1 MSREYLMGID
11 IGTRSSKGAIVDL
24 KGNIIAKKSL
34 EHDLSKPKQG
44 WFEHDAERI
53 WWGDFKTI
61 CRALLSETGINP
73 NKINAVGCSCLGPAM
88 LPMDRENKPLRPAI
102 LYGIDTRASSEIQE
116 LNKTIGKRKI
126 LQISGNLLT
135 TQSVGPKILWFKKHE
150 PDLFKRTFKIVTAS
164 TYLVY
169 KLTGEYVIDHYTA
182 ATFEPLFNLQDLKW
196 GEEMCEIIGISPQL
210 LPEIH
215 LPTEIAGQVND
226 IASKETGLAK
236 GTPVIVGGLD
246 AMMEEVS
253 AGATEEGEIVL
264 IYGSTMV
271 IFGILREPKIEPS
284 LIFRPFL
291 FPGKYVAV
299 GAMSTSGILIK
310 WFRDNFA
317 QSELELER
325 KMGKNAF
332 DLLSNKTNKI
342 PAGSEGLVV
351 LPYFSGERTPIWDE
365 NARGVIFGLTLY
377 HTKAHIFRA
386 ILEGI
391 AYGLLQHLKIME
403 GIGLK
408 VKKIKAIGG
417 GTKDI
422 TWTQIISDVTG
433 KKQEC
438 MSQSADAYLGAA
450 YLAGYGIGIFK
461 DFKPLREEWIKVERI
476 VQPNQGNWSIYQK
489 YYQIYDGLYER
500 TKKQMHELS
509 ILTKEI
515 KK

>member
-1 MSREYLMGID
+1 MSKEYLLGID

-34 EHDLSKPKQG
+34 EHGLSSPKQG

-53 WWGDFKTI
+53 WWSEFKII

-73 NKINAVGCSCLGPAM
+73 NKINAVGCSCLGPTM
-88 LPMDRENKPLRPAI
+88 LPMDQENKPLRPAI

-116 LNKTIGKRKI
+116 LNRIIGKERI
-126 LQISGNLLT
+126 LKKSGNLLT

-150 PDLFKRTFKIVTAS
+150 PDLFKRTFK
-164 TYLVY
+164 
-169 KLTGEYVIDHYTA
+169 
-182 ATFEPLFNLQDLKW
+182 PLFNLQDLKW
-196 GEEMCEIIGISPQL
+196 EEEMCEIIGIPPQL

-215 LPTEIAGQVND
+215 LPAEIAGQVND

-246 AMMEEVS
+246 AMMEMVS
-253 AGATEEGEIVL
+253 TGLSETGEILL

-271 IFGILREPKIEPS
+271 IFGLLEDLKIEPS
-284 LIFRPFL
+284 LIFRPFI
-291 FPGKYVAV
+291 FPNKYVAV
-299 GAMSTSGILIK
+299 GAMSTSGMLIK

-332 DLLSNKTNKI
+332 DLLSNEANKI

-365 NARGVIFGLTLY
+365 KARGIIFGLTLY
-377 HTKAHIFRA
+377 HTKTHIFRA

-391 AYGLLQHLKIME
+391 AYFGL
-403 GIGLK
+403 
-408 VKKIKAIGG
+408 
-417 GTKDI
+417 
-422 TWTQIISDVTG
+422 
-433 KKQEC
+433 
-438 MSQSADAYLGAA
+438 
-450 YLAGYGIGIFK
+450 F
-461 DFKPLREEWIKVERI
+461 
-476 VQPNQGNWSIYQK
+476 
-489 YYQIYDGLYER
+489 
-500 TKKQMHELS
+500 
-509 ILTKEI
+509 
-515 KK
+515 

>member
-1 MSREYLMGID
+1 MSKEYLLGID

-34 EHDLSKPKQG
+34 EHGLSSPKQG

-53 WWGDFKTI
+53 WWSEFKII

-73 NKINAVGCSCLGPAM
+73 NKINAVGCSCLGPTM
-88 LPMDRENKPLRPAI
+88 LPMDQENKPLRPAI

-116 LNKTIGKRKI
+116 LNRIIGKERI
-126 LQISGNLLT
+126 LKKSGNLLT

-164 TYLVY
+164 TYLAY

-196 GEEMCEIIGISPQL
+196 EEEMCEIIGIPPQL

-215 LPTEIAGQVND
+215 LPAEIAGQVND

-246 AMMEEVS
+246 AMMEMVS
-253 AGATEEGEIVL
+253 TGLSETGEILL

-271 IFGILREPKIEPS
+271 IFGLLEDLKIEPS
-284 LIFRPFL
+284 LIFRPFI
-291 FPGKYVAV
+291 FPNKYVAV
-299 GAMSTSGILIK
+299 GAMSTSGMLIK

-332 DLLSNKTNKI
+332 DLLSNEANKI

-365 NARGVIFGLTLY
+365 KARGIIFGLTLY
-377 HTKAHIFRA
+377 HTKTHIFRA

-391 AYGLLQHLKIME
+391 AYSLLQHLKIME

-417 GTKDI
+417 GTKDL

-450 YLAGYGIGIFK
+450 YLAGYGVGIFK
-461 DFKPLREEWIKVERI
+461 DFKPLREEWIKLERI
-476 VQPNQGNWSIYQK
+476 VQ
-489 YYQIYDGLYER
+489 IYDALYER

-509 ILTKEI
+509 ILTKEV

>member
-1 MSREYLMGID
+1 MSKEYLLGID

-34 EHDLSKPKQG
+34 EHGLSSPKQG

-53 WWGDFKTI
+53 WWSEFKII

-73 NKINAVGCSCLGPAM
+73 NKINAVGCSCLGPTM
-88 LPMDRENKPLRPAI
+88 LPMDQENKPLRPAI

-116 LNKTIGKRKI
+116 LNRIIGKERI
-126 LQISGNLLT
+126 LKKSGNLLT

-164 TYLVY
+164 TYLAY

-196 GEEMCEIIGISPQL
+196 EEEMCEIIGIPPQL

-215 LPTEIAGQVND
+215 LPAEIAGQVND

-246 AMMEEVS
+246 AMMEMVS
-253 AGATEEGEIVL
+253 TGLSETGEILL

-271 IFGILREPKIEPS
+271 IFGLLEDLKIEPS
-284 LIFRPFL
+284 LIFRPFI
-291 FPGKYVAV
+291 FPNKYVAV
-299 GAMSTSGILIK
+299 GAMSTSGMLIK

-332 DLLSNKTNKI
+332 DLLSNEANKI

-365 NARGVIFGLTLY
+365 KARGIIFGLTLY
-377 HTKAHIFRA
+377 HTKTHIFRA

-391 AYGLLQHLKIME
+391 AYSLLQHLKIME

-417 GTKDI
+417 GTKDL

-438 MSQSADAYLGAA
+438 M
-450 YLAGYGIGIFK
+450 
-461 DFKPLREEWIKVERI
+461 
-476 VQPNQGNWSIYQK
+476 
-489 YYQIYDGLYER
+489 
-500 TKKQMHELS
+500 
-509 ILTKEI
+509 
-515 KK
+515 